1 MAEQSTE
8 IQAVQAQQTVQAQ
21 QASVSIQN
29 VTSAGVG
36 AMVTSLRANPD
47 DRAASVRVFNAM
59 NNPTDRVANHINETI
74 EIQDYLIEMTGV
86 EDTDAYGNGLGT
98 LSVVPRTVLVAP
110 DGTSYQATSYG
121 IANAVRNVVMVCG
134 DAPWNPPVRIKV
146 KQVPTKRG
154 SMLTVDMVG

>member
-8 IQAVQAQQTVQAQ
+8 IQAVQAQQ
-21 QASVSIQN
+21 ASVSIQN
-29 VTSAGVG
+29 VTNAGIG
-36 AMVTSLRANPD
+36 AMVTSLRANPN

-59 NNPTDRVANHINETI
+59 NNPTDRVASHINETI
-74 EIQDYLIEMTGV
+74 EIQDYLVEMV
-86 EDTDAYGNGLGT
+86 EIEDTDSYGNGLGT
-98 LSVVPRTVLVAP
+98 FSVVPRVVLVAP

-121 IANAVRNVVMVCG
+121 IANAVRNVAMVCG
-134 DAPWNPPVRIKV
+134 DAPWNPSVQLKV

>member
-1 MAEQSTE
+1 MAEQNTE
-8 IQAVQAQQTVQAQ
+8 IQAVQAQQQ
-21 QASVSIQN
+21 QALVSVQN
-29 VTSAGVG
+29 ITNAGIG
-36 AMVTSLRANPD
+36 AMVTSLHANPH

-59 NNPTDRVANHINETI
+59 NNPNDRVSNHINETI
-74 EIQDYLIEMTGV
+74 SVQDYLIEMTEI
-86 EDTDAYGNGLGT
+86 EDTDSYGNGLGSY
-98 LSVVPRTVLVAP
+98 SVVPRVVLVAP

-134 DAPWNPPVRIKV
+134 DAPWIPPVQLKV

>member
-1 MAEQSTE
+1 MAEQGTE
-8 IQAVQAQQTVQAQ
+8 IQAVQAQ

-59 NNPTDRVANHINETI
+59 NNPTDRVASHINETI
-74 EIQDYLIEMTGV
+74 VVQDYLIEMTEI

-121 IANAVRNVVMVCG
+121 IANAVRNVALVCG
-134 DAPWNPPVRIKV
+134 DAPWNPPVQLKV

>member
-8 IQAVQAQQTVQAQ
+8 IQAVQAQAAIQ
-21 QASVSIQN
+21 QPTIQN
-29 VTSAGVG
+29 IVNAGVG
-36 AMVTSLRANPD
+36 AMITSLRANPD

-59 NNPTDRVANHINETI
+59 NNPNDRVSNHINETI
-74 EIQDYLIEMTGV
+74 SVQDYLIEMTEI
-86 EDTDAYGNGLGT
+86 EDTDAYGNGLG
-98 LSVVPRTVLVAP
+98 SFSAVPRVVLVSP
-110 DGTSYQATSYG
+110 DGKSYQGISYG

-134 DAPWNPPVRIKV
+134 DAPWVPPVQLKV

>member
-1 MAEQSTE
+1 MAEQNTE
-8 IQAVQAQQTVQAQ
+8 IQAVQAQQQ
-21 QASVSIQN
+21 QALVSVQN
-29 VTSAGVG
+29 ITNAGIG
-36 AMVTSLRANPD
+36 AMVTSLHANPH

-59 NNPTDRVANHINETI
+59 NNPNDRVSNHINETI
-74 EIQDYLIEMTGV
+74 SVQDYLIEMTEI
-86 EDTDAYGNGLGT
+86 EDTDSYGNGLGSY
-98 LSVVPRTVLVAP
+98 SVVPRVVLVAP

-134 DAPWNPPVRIKV
+134 DAPWVPPVQLKV

>member
-8 IQAVQAQQTVQAQ
+8 IQAVQVQ

-29 VTSAGVG
+29 VTNAGIG
-36 AMVTSLRANPD
+36 AMVTSLRANPN
-47 DRAASVRVFNAM
+47 DRAANVRVFNAM
-59 NNPTDRVANHINETI
+59 NNPTDRVASHINETI
-74 EIQDYLIEMTGV
+74 EIQDYLVEMV
-86 EDTDAYGNGLGT
+86 EIEDTDSYGNGLGT
-98 LSVVPRTVLVAP
+98 FSVVPRVVLVAP

-121 IANAVRNVVMVCG
+121 IANAVRNVALVCG
-134 DAPWNPPVRIKV
+134 DAPWNPPVQLKV

>member
-1 MAEQSTE
+1 MAEQSTD
-8 IQAVQAQQTVQAQ
+8 IQAVQAQQQAQ
-21 QASVSIQN
+21 QQASLSIQN

-36 AMVTSLRANPD
+36 AMVTSLRANPN

-74 EIQDYLIEMTGV
+74 EVQDYLIEMTGV

-134 DAPWNPPVRIKV
+134 DAPWNPPVQLKV

>member
-1 MAEQSTE
+1 MAEQNNE
-8 IQAVQAQQTVQAQ
+8 IQAMSSAQSPVT
-21 QASVSIQN
+21 IQN
-29 VTSAGVG
+29 VTNAGVG
-36 AMVTSLRANPD
+36 SMITSLRANPD

-59 NNPTDRVANHINETI
+59 NNPTDRVANHINEVI
-74 EIQDYLIEMTGV
+74 EVQDYLIEITEV
-86 EDTDAYGNGLGT
+86 EDTDAYGNGLG
-98 LSVVPRTVLVAP
+98 SYSAVPRVVLVSP

-134 DAPWNPPVRIKV
+134 DAPWAPAVQLKI

>member
-1 MAEQSTE
+1 MAEQNAE
-8 IQAVQAQQTVQAQ
+8 IQAV

-36 AMVTSLRANPD
+36 AMVTSLRANSN

-59 NNPTDRVANHINETI
+59 NNPTDRVSSHINETI
-74 EIQDYLIEMTGV
+74 EVQDYLIEMTEI
-86 EDTDAYGNGLGT
+86 EDTDSYGNGLGSF
-98 LSVVPRTVLVAP
+98 SVVPRVVLVAP

-134 DAPWNPPVRIKV
+134 NAPWNPPVQLKV
-146 KQVPTKRG
+146 RQVPTKRG

>member
-1 MAEQSTE
+1 MAEQNTE
-8 IQAVQAQQTVQAQ
+8 IQAVQAQQQ
-21 QASVSIQN
+21 QALVSVQN
-29 VTSAGVG
+29 ITNAGIG
-36 AMVTSLRANPD
+36 SMVTSLRAKPN

-59 NNPTDRVANHINETI
+59 NNPTDRVANHINEVI
-74 EIQDYLIEMTGV
+74 EVQDYLVEMTEI

-98 LSVVPRTVLVAP
+98 FSAVPRVVLVAP
-110 DGTSYQATSYG
+110 DGKSYQATSYG

-134 DAPWNPPVRIKV
+134 DAPWVPPVQLKV